1 MASVGA
7 VLLAAGL
14 GQRMGRPKALLPWQG
29 LPLVTY
35 QIRTLRRAGLRPIA
49 VVLGHRAVD
58 ISPHVDNEYGAS
70 MLLNPFYR
78 KGKTTSL
85 KTGLR
90 GIDPNKAD
98 SALILNVDQPRSQET
113 IESIINHHQRNASL
127 ITIPTY
133 NRKRGHPVVV
143 SLKLMAE
150 LMAVTEAR
158 QGLKAVMRTHAKEI
172 TLVEMDTNQVL
183 LDLNTPEDYQSALK
197 NHPHPS

>member
-29 LPLVTY
+29 VTLITY

-49 VVLGHRAVD
+49 VVLGHQANEIGRY
-58 ISPHVDNEYGAS
+58 VDNEYGAT
-70 MLLNPFYR
+70 MLINPFYQR
-78 KGKTTSL
+78 GKTTSL

-90 GIDPNKAD
+90 ALDPNKTD
-98 SALILNVDQPRSQET
+98 SVLILNVDQPRNEET
-113 IESIINHHQRNASL
+113 IETIIDHHQRNSSL

-133 NRKRGHPVVV
+133 NRKRGHPVIV
-143 SLKLMAE
+143 SLKLMGE

-158 QGLKAVMRTHAKEI
+158 QGLKSVMRAHAKEI
-172 TLVEMDTNQVL
+172 SLVEMGTDEIL
-183 LDLNTPEDYQSALK
+183 LDLNTPQDYKSALQK
-197 NHPHPS
+197 HP